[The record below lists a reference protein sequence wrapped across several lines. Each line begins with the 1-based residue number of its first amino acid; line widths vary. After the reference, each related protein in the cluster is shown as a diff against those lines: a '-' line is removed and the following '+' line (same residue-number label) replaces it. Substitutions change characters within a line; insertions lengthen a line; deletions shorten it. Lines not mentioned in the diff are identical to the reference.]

1 MAIFNLTYDS
11 TKEAYVANLS
21 NYYVVV
27 DFNATSWGTE
37 LDKVRLYQSPMQY
50 VHHSNNMTTSRSK
63 LTEDGLN
70 AWTGSLTGPFPDI
83 NFKIVNDNG
92 SYSFDENYIPTPQPT
107 PSSDVD
113 TSMGA
118 NYYEEDLTTNV
129 KKYFAE
135 SFKFDGSQF
144 EMDGDRIVGLKQSFI
159 DTLATDLTNIVN
171 TSISTATLT
180 ADTATI
186 NQTLTALGINTDL
199 LKTKDLRL
207 VDPQG
212 HEHKLHLGN

>member
-1 MAIFNLTYDS
+1 MAISSLNYNGS
-11 TKEAYVANLS
+11 TTASGIIPNIGFLVF
-21 NYYVVV
+21 
-27 DFNATSWGTE
+27 DTIQGT
-37 LDKVRLYQSPMQY
+37 
-50 VHHSNNMTTSRSK
+50 SK
-63 LTEDGLN
+63 LYNSESDYTNNQLPLDTSDISTWSGFDFTYTIVSNGLLN
-70 AWTGSLTGPFPDI
+70 GIVVAKDQATGQIWTAS
-83 NFKIVNDNG
+83 VQ
-92 SYSFDENYIPTPQPT
+92 SAPQPT

-207 VDPQG
+207 VDAQG

>member
-1 MAIFNLTYDS
+1 MAQLQTQLLRGSENSPWVDSVDTPWITINVTADFVYKQEYDHVTGNDAPNTYETPARVLNSNSVTFTNGDSIDFITGIYTFADNQPNRFQTPNL
-11 TKEAYVANLS
+11 A
-21 NYYVVV
+21 
-27 DFNATSWGTE
+27 
-37 LDKVRLYQSPMQY
+37 P
-50 VHHSNNMTTSRSK
+50 
-63 LTEDGLN
+63 
-70 AWTGSLTGPFPDI
+70 I
-83 NFKIVNDNG
+83 
-92 SYSFDENYIPTPQPT
+92 

-207 VDPQG
+207 VDAQG

>member
-1 MAIFNLTYDS
+1 MANFILNFDS
-11 TKEAYVANLS
+11 NASAYLG
-21 NYYVVV
+21 VV
-27 DFNATSWGTE
+27 DNKYFRFTTDPVVQARFYNSIN
-37 LDKVRLYQSPMQY
+37 DYQTNIQNTIDISMQY
-50 VHHSNNMTTSRSK
+50 EISISGNVYTINSSTNN
-63 LTEDGLN
+63 L
-70 AWTGSLTGPFPDI
+70 
-83 NFKIVNDNG
+83 IVGYVITVNNDNTISVQTNTPAPSTDIDIGMG
-92 SYSFDENYIPTPQPT
+92 S
-107 PSSDVD
+107 
-113 TSMGA
+113 A
-118 NYYEEDLTTNV
+118 YYEEDLTTNV

-180 ADTATI
+180 ADVATI

-207 VDPQG
+207 VDAQG
-212 HEHKLHLGN
+212 HEHKIHLGN